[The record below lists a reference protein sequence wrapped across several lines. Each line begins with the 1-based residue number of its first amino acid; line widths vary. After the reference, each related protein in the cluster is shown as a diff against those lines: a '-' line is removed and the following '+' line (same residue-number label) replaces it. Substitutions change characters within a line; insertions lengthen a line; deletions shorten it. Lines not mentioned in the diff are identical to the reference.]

1 MSATLLGRFS
11 AAFNGALAKLGLRE
25 SAADDP
31 LRPASSGNLAL
42 YAASVILPLLL
53 YSVYVG
59 LLRSPGYVSEAEIV
73 VQGDPSL
80 ASGSIDLGLFSG
92 TSGAVADALLIQE
105 YIQSLTLM
113 LLLDDKLKLRDH
125 YADTSKDYFSRL
137 AADASRE
144 KFLKFY
150 NKRVDIRVDSDSYI
164 IHLSVEAYSR
174 EYAQAMAQM
183 IVKEADH
190 FVNQISQKIARE
202 QMAFVEQ
209 EIAKSNERL
218 TAATAQLISLQKKNE
233 MVSPQTETETL
244 SAIIANLQGQLAG
257 RRAQLSASLGY
268 INENAP
274 EIIAQRSAIA
284 ALEKQIEAERARQVG
299 GKDKGLSD
307 LYLSYQSAQTAV
319 TVASDSYQVGLRA
332 LEAARLEASHNAK
345 HLVEV
350 SKASLPDEALV
361 PARLYSIV
369 TAFFLLHLVF
379 FILTLIA
386 AAIRDH
392 RDA

>member
-1 MSATLLGRFS
+1 VSQSLVQRTSVALNGLLSKFGLSQAPDTGSAS
-11 AAFNGALAKLGLRE
+11 
-25 SAADDP
+25 SQ
-31 LRPASSGNLAL
+31 SSGNLAL
-42 YAASVILPLLL
+42 YVLSVVIPLIL

-59 LLRSPGYVSEAEIV
+59 LIRSPGYVSEAEIV
-73 VQGDPSL
+73 IQGDPSL
-80 ASGSIDLGLFSG
+80 GSASIDLGLFSG

-113 LLLDDKLKLRDH
+113 LLLDDKLKMREH
-125 YADTSKDYFSRL
+125 YADSSKDIFSRL
-137 AADASRE
+137 DSDASRE

-150 NKRVDIRVDSDSYI
+150 NKRVEVRVDSDSYI
-164 IHLSVEAYSR
+164 IHLTVEAYSR

-209 EIAKSNERL
+209 EITKSNDRL
-218 TAATAQLISLQKKNE
+218 TSATAQLIQLQKKNE
-233 MVSPQTETETL
+233 MVSPLTETATL
-244 SAIIANLQGQLAG
+244 STIIASLQGQLAG

-274 EIIAQRSAIA
+274 EIVSQRAAIA
-284 ALEKQIEAERARQVG
+284 ALEKQIESERAKQVG

>member
-1 MSATLLGRFS
+1 MSLPVLGRLSSALDGLLFRLGISQS
-11 AAFNGALAKLGLRE
+11 AA
-25 SAADDP
+25 ADP
-31 LRPASSGNLAL
+31 SRRSSGNLAL
-42 YAASVILPLLL
+42 YLASVVVPLIL
-53 YSVYVG
+53 YSIYVG
-59 LLRSPGYVSEAEIV
+59 LIRSPGYISEAEIV
-73 VQGDPSL
+73 VQSDPSL
-80 ASGSIDLGLFSG
+80 GSASIDLGLFSG
-92 TSGAVADALLIQE
+92 PSGAVADALLIQE
-105 YIQSLTLM
+105 YIQSLTLLM
-113 LLLDDKLKLRDH
+113 LLDEKLKVREH
-125 YADTSKDYFSRL
+125 YSDTSQDIFSRL
-137 AADASRE
+137 SGDASRE

-150 NKRVDIRVDSDSYI
+150 NKRVEVRVDGDSFI

-174 EYAQAMAQM
+174 EFAQAMAQM

-218 TAATAQLISLQKKNE
+218 TAATAQLIELQKKNE
-233 MVSPQTETETL
+233 MVSPLTETATI
-244 SAIIANLQGQLAG
+244 SGIIANLQGQLAG

-274 EIIAQRSAIA
+274 EIVAQRSAIT
-284 ALEKQIEAERARQVG
+284 ALERQIEAERAKQVG
-299 GKDKGLSD
+299 GKDRGLSD

-319 TVASDSYQVGLRA
+319 TVAGDSYQVGLRA

-350 SKASLPDEALV
+350 SGASLPDEALV